1 MRKLSIGSP
10 THTRTAFSQT
20 IQAMM
25 FVLVGS
31 FYINGNAVADSNS
44 DLHNLLNKHWLQAEK
59 EKVFFRTD
67 PDAWK
72 PNGKLADFSPDGLSR
87 RQAFNAQ
94 ILKDL
99 SSIDTADLSEQNVM
113 SYRLFKYE
121 REFEDKYYQYQDK
134 YFPVNF
140 LSGWHTYFAEAPAN
154 MAFLNTQDYDS
165 FLISLE
171 DYPRFNQ
178 ENIDLMKQGLRAG
191 FVHACASFTN
201 YDQSIQQH
209 IVSEAE
215 DSALF
220 EPFTRFPST
229 FTPQQKE
236 AYRAKAKQ
244 LINAHVVPS
253 YQAMFDFFTQ
263 QYMPNCRQQAGISSV
278 EGGADYY
285 AYAIEYYTTTTLSA
299 QQIHDLGLAEVAR
312 IKTEMLAIIEKVGFE
327 GDSDDSSTD
336 SSDQKLSDFLQFLAS
351 SKQFYADSPQDVL
364 EKTAFITQ
372 KMYGKLPFFFGNLPR
387 NTFTIKGSA
396 SRGAFY
402 MPPPDNRTP
411 GTYFLSSVPSQ
422 QPLYNLEALSLH
434 EAVPGHHL
442 QNAIAMELDLPEFRK
457 TLNHSAFSE
466 GWGLYSER
474 LGKEAGFY
482 EDPYSDFG
490 RLGYEMWRAV
500 RLVVD
505 TGIHAFGWS
514 RQQAIDYLAA
524 LTALTDKAVKDQ
536 IDRYI
541 SWPGQALSY
550 KIGELKIRELR
561 ERVEKKQGSNFDI
574 RIFHDAI
581 IGNGSLPLAVLEE
594 VIEEKFEL

>member
-1 MRKLSIGSP
+1 
-10 THTRTAFSQT
+10 
-20 IQAMM
+20 
-25 FVLVGS
+25 
-31 FYINGNAVADSNS
+31 
-44 DLHNLLNKHWLQAEK
+44 LN
-59 EKVFFRTD
+59 
-67 PDAWK
+67 
-72 PNGKLADFSPDGLSR
+72 
-87 RQAFNAQ
+87 
-94 ILKDL
+94 DL
-99 SSIDTADLSEQNVM
+99 SSIDMKTLSEQNLM

-154 MAFLNTQDYDS
+154 MAFLNYQDYDN
-165 FLISLE
+165 FLVSLE

-178 ENIDLMKQGLRAG
+178 ENIDLMKQGLKAG
-191 FVHACASFTN
+191 FVHACESFKN
-201 YDQSIQQH
+201 YEQSIQQH
-209 IVSEAE
+209 IVSRAE

-229 FTPQQKE
+229 FTSQQKE
-236 AYRAKAKQ
+236 TYSAKAKQ
-244 LINAHVVPS
+244 LINAYIVPS
-253 YQAMFDFFTQ
+253 YQEMFDFFTQ

-278 EGGADYY
+278 KGGANYY

-299 QQIHDLGLAEVAR
+299 QQIHDLGLSEVER
-312 IKTEMLAIIEKVGFE
+312 IKTEMLAIIDKVGFKE
-327 GDSDDSSTD
+327 GSDDSAD
-336 SSDQKLSDFLQFLAS
+336 KKLSEFLQFLANS
-351 SKQFYADSPQDVL
+351 EQFYADSPQDVL

-411 GTYFLSSVPSQ
+411 GTYFLTSVPSQ

-442 QNAIAMELDLPEFRK
+442 QNAIAMELDLPEFRR

-482 EDPYSDFG
+482 ENPYSDFG

-514 RQQAIDYLAA
+514 REQAIDYLAKR
-524 LTALTDKAVKDQ
+524 TALTDKAVQDQ

-574 RIFHDAI
+574 RVFHDAI